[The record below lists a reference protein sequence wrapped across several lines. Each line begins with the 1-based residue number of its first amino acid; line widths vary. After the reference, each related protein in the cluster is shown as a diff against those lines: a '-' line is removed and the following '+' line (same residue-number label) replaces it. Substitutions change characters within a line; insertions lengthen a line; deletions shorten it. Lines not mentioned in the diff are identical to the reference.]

1 MQITVVDVGALNTM
15 QGKNGRSYQSLEIA
29 YKNEQGQIQSK
40 KLMSFGNAEVFKAAQ
55 GWTKGEVVG
64 LTTEKDANGY
74 WQWTALGDNPSS
86 SATLSAPARPAAGGT
101 RVTGSNYETSEER
114 SARQVMIVRQSSLS
128 NAVATLALDKN
139 NTSSASARDVIELA
153 KEYEGYVLSKSTP
166 SIDEVPSDIPF

>member
-86 SATLSAPARPAAGGT
+86 
-101 RVTGSNYETSEER
+101 
-114 SARQVMIVRQSSLS
+114 
-128 NAVATLALDKN
+128 
-139 NTSSASARDVIELA
+139 
-153 KEYEGYVLSKSTP
+153 
-166 SIDEVPSDIPF
+166 